1 MTEKLKNMYAL
12 MGYNFPLL
20 IAFLL
25 PFGINYAIFII
36 IWFVA
41 FLAFDQTKMALK
53 GAFNNKWLYPFL
65 LFFLLHSVTYFFS
78 ANKHDALNAI
88 EIKLSFL
95 AFPILIFASNYDEV
109 KLKKIMISFVS
120 GSFLVAVFYLFR
132 ALFLYFFENTNAFFY
147 TDFTYFMHPSYFA
160 MYLVFAQLIVMLFY
174 KDWLGHL
181 ANLNFKI
188 GFISVVFLVCIFLCS
203 SKMGLITAGLFIPAT
218 AFSILY
224 KQGYKKTLLLVFSV
238 FVLGVVAAYNLF
250 PKPFE
255 RIKMALTVSSNANA
269 IDKTVTES
277 TAVRILIWQE
287 SLNLVREKPM
297 FGVTPGDVNDV
308 LDKAYEQHGLTG
320 ALQKHLNTHN
330 QYIQTLLGTGIV
342 GFLILLLFSIGPL
355 VLGIVKR
362 NLLLVLF
369 CGIVLLNYL
378 VESMLQAQA
387 GFIFIVFFSCLLL
400 KYNLSKLTLNAD

>member
-36 IWFVA
+36 IWLLA

-53 GAFNNKWLYPFL
+53 VAFKNKWLYPFL
-65 LFFLLHSVTYFFS
+65 LFFLLHSITYFIS

-95 AFPILIFASNYDEV
+95 AFPILIFSSNYDEV

-120 GSFLVAVFYLFR
+120 GCFLVSVFYLFR
-132 ALFLYFFENTNAFFY
+132 AFFLHFFENTNAFFY

-160 MYLVFAQLIVMLFY
+160 MYLVFAQLMVMLFY

-181 ANLNFKI
+181 TNLNFKI
-188 GFISVVFLVCIFLCS
+188 GFISSIFLICIFLCS
-203 SKMGLITAGLFIPAT
+203 SKMGLITAGLFIPIT

-224 KQGYKKTLLLVFSV
+224 KHGYKKTLLIVFGV
-238 FVLGVVAAYNLF
+238 FVLGIMVAYNLF

-255 RIKMALTVSSNANA
+255 RIKMALTVSANANA
-269 IDKTVTES
+269 IDKTATES

-287 SLNLVREKPM
+287 SLNLVKENPV
-297 FGVTPGDVNDV
+297 FGVTAGDVNDV
-308 LDKAYEQHGLTG
+308 LNKAYEQHGLTG
-320 ALQKHLNTHN
+320 ALQKKLNTHN

-342 GFLILLLFSIGPL
+342 GFLLLLVFSIGPL
-355 VLGIVKR
+355 IFGLIQR

-369 CGIVLLNYL
+369 CGIIMLNYL

-400 KYNLSKLTLNAD
+400 KYNLSKLTLNSD